1 MGPIEPA
8 MKTSR
13 PLSSRA
19 SLASLTP
26 VELILSRSSSRKWCA
41 SLRRLAPKVLV
52 SMSSAPALM
61 KLAWR
66 ETTASGALR
75 FASSGL
81 RSRGTAAES
90 NAPIPPSP
98 TITGPL
104 SRRSRKRLRVWLC
117 AGTWS
122 PSELAR
128 HIHPGSR
135 PAGFGTL
142 PRKQVAEASQGRFP
156 QPLSMRSGTLP
167 ASGTEYRQGAS
178 RDPCPDNAR
187 GAAAW
192 PLLGLLWKEIFR
204 GCPRRIGAQ
213 LGVLSD
219 YREEGSLDPSPVLG
233 CLPRF

>member
-1 MGPIEPA
+1 

-26 VELILSRSSSRKWCA
+26 AELIRSRSSSRKWCA
-41 SLRRLAPKVLV
+41 SLRRFAPNVFV
-52 SMSSAPALM
+52 SISSAPALM

-81 RSRGTAAES
+81 RRRGTAAES
-90 NAPIPPSP
+90 SAPIPPSP
-98 TITGPL
+98 TITGPV
-104 SRRSRKRLRVWLC
+104 SRRSRKRLRVWLW
-117 AGTWS
+117 AGIS
-122 PSELAR
+122 RLLPKLAR

-142 PRKQVAEASQGRFP
+142 PRRQVAEASPGRFP

-167 ASGTEYRQGAS
+167 PLPVRSIGRAPVAIRVQITQEGPPPGPSWVSYGRRSAEVAPAASGPISVMPFHYRGEGA
-178 RDPCPDNAR
+178 
-187 GAAAW
+187 
-192 PLLGLLWKEIFR
+192 
-204 GCPRRIGAQ
+204 
-213 LGVLSD
+213 
-219 YREEGSLDPSPVLG
+219 LDPSPVLG
-233 CLPRF
+233 

>member
-8 MKTSR
+8 MKMSQ

-26 VELILSRSSSRKWCA
+26 VELIFSRSSSRKWCD
-41 SLRRLAPKVLV
+41 SFRRFAPKVFV
-52 SMSSAPALM
+52 SISSDPALM
-61 KLAWR
+61 KLTCR
-66 ETTASGALR
+66 DTTASGARR

-81 RSRGTAAES
+81 RRRGTAAES
-90 NAPIPPSP
+90 SAPIPPSP

-104 SRRSRKRLRVWLC
+104 SRRSRKRLRVWLW
-117 AGTWS
+117 AGTSS

-142 PRKQVAEASQGRFP
+142 PRGQVAEASKGRFP

-167 ASGTEYRQGAS
+167 ASVPKYRQGAC
-178 RDPCPDNAR
+178 RDPCPENAR

-219 YREEGSLDPSPVLG
+219 YRGEGSLDPSPVLG
-233 CLPRF
+233 

>member
-1 MGPIEPA
+1 

-13 PLSSRA
+13 PVSSRA

-26 VELILSRSSSRKWCA
+26 VELIRSRSSSRKWCA
-41 SLRRLAPKVLV
+41 SFRRFAPNVFV
-52 SMSSAPALM
+52 SISSAPALM
-61 KLAWR
+61 KLDVERDHGFRRAEIRLLRTAEAWHCGGEQR
-66 ETTASGALR
+66 AHPPVARRSRA
-75 FASSGL
+75 
-81 RSRGTAAES
+81 RSRG
-90 NAPIPPSP
+90 APENGCGS
-98 TITGPL
+98 GFG
-104 SRRSRKRLRVWLC
+104 RALRV
-117 AGTWS
+117 S
-122 PSELAR
+122 FRLAR

-142 PRKQVAEASQGRFP
+142 PRRQVAEASQGRFP

-204 GCPRRIGAQ
+204 GCPRRIGAH
-213 LGVLSD
+213 LGYAFSLS
-219 YREEGSLDPSPVLG
+219 RGG
-233 CLPRF
+233 GT